1 VGALARALFQEK
13 CMKAVWIVMVAAWLA
28 PWPADAQVPARAT
41 LASLIEE
48 AVANSPEVAAARQRV
63 DAAEQRPF
71 QERSLPDP
79 MVSAS
84 WASVGKPFPGAGLGD
99 EPMANVGVMV
109 TQPIPYPGKRGLRAA
124 IAERETDAE
133 RQQLEA
139 ARLGVI
145 ARVKQAYYRV
155 AYTAAAQA
163 VLARN
168 QQLLD
173 TLLKVSEARYGV
185 GRAAQQDVFKG
196 QAELTVLEIQQERLR
211 QERRTREAELN
222 ALLNRAPGA
231 SIGEP
236 EPLTFVPFEMPLDA
250 LLEQA
255 RANAPVL
262 RREESMI
269 AAAETAVDAA
279 RREYKPDFAV
289 SGGYFNQGSM
299 PAMYEFRF
307 EVTVPLRRARRA
319 AAVQEQASR
328 LGAAR
333 LTRDASERSLEARV
347 QEDYQMAS
355 SAARLAGLYR
365 DTLLPQVR
373 LALESSLASYQT
385 GAIEFL
391 SVLTNFTAVLDNEMR
406 YLDELADF
414 HVAASRLEEM
424 TGTPL
429 VH

>member
-1 VGALARALFQEK
+1 
-13 CMKAVWIVMVAAWLA
+13 MKPLVVLVVLG
-28 PWPADAQVPARAT
+28 V
-41 LASLIEE
+41 LASAPLQAQTRPPRISLAALIDE
-48 AVANSPEVAAARQRV
+48 AMSNSPEIAAARHRL
-63 DAAEQRPF
+63 DAAEQRPA
-71 QERSLPDP
+71 QAGSLPDP

-84 WASVGKPFPGAGLGD
+84 WASVGRPFPGAGLGE
-99 EPMANVGVMV
+99 EPMANIGVMV
-109 TQPIPYPGKRGLRAA
+109 RQDIPYPGKRGLRAA

-139 ARLGVI
+139 ARLSVVS
-145 ARVKQAYYRV
+145 RVKQAYYRL
-155 AYTAAAQA
+155 AYTTTVQD

-185 GRAAQQDVFKG
+185 GGGAQQDVFKG

-211 QERRTREAELN
+211 RERRAREAELN
-222 ALLNRAPGA
+222 ALLNRAPDEPLA
-231 SIGEP
+231 EP
-236 EPLTFVPFEMPLDA
+236 EPLVFMPFEMPLSV

-255 RANAPVL
+255 RANAPMLL
-262 RREESMI
+262 RERSMI

-279 RREYKPDFAV
+279 RRDYKPDFAV
-289 SGGYFNQGSM
+289 SGGYYNQGSM

-307 EVTVPLRRARRA
+307 DVTVPLRRARRA

-333 LTRDASERSLEARV
+333 LTRDASERALEARL

-355 SAARLAGLYR
+355 SAARLARLYR
-365 DTLLPQVR
+365 ETLLPQVR
-373 LALESSLASYQT
+373 LALESSLSSYQT

-406 YLDELADF
+406 YFDELADF

-424 TGTPL
+424 TGAPL